1 MIHCYWK
8 TEAVDQETFCKKAV
22 FKNFGK
28 LSQTPA
34 SCSLFN
40 TVTAATATTV
50 DTTVFQ
56 KPNLKKLTKTAFFPI
71 VTGIYDAS
79 DAAKS
84 HVSNKIPHN

>member
-1 MIHCYWK
+1 MK
-8 TEAVDQETFCKKAV
+8 NRSAGPETFYKKAV
-22 FKNFGK
+22 FKNFAE

-34 SCSLFN
+34 SWSLFN

-56 KPNLKKLTKTAFFPI
+56 KPNLTKLTKTAFFPI

>member
-1 MIHCYWK
+1 MLLKNRSGWP
-8 TEAVDQETFCKKAV
+8 ETFCKKAV
-22 FKNFGK
+22 FKNFAK
-28 LSQTPA
+28 LSQTPT

-50 DTTVFQ
+50 ETTVFE
-56 KPNLKKLTKTAFFPI
+56 KPNLTKLTAFFPI

-84 HVSNKIPHN
+84 HVSNKIAHN

>member
-1 MIHCYWK
+1 MK
-8 TEAVDQETFCKKAV
+8 NRSAGPETFYKKAV
-22 FKNFGK
+22 FKNFAE

-34 SCSLFN
+34 SWSLFN
-40 TVTAATATTV
+40 TVTAATVTTV

-56 KPNLKKLTKTAFFPI
+56 KPNLTKLTKTAFFPI

-84 HVSNKIPHN
+84 YVSKKISHN

>member
-1 MIHCYWK
+1 MK
-8 TEAVDQETFCKKAV
+8 NRSAGPETFYKKAV
-22 FKNFGK
+22 FKNFAE

-34 SCSLFN
+34 SWSLFN

-56 KPNLKKLTKTAFFPI
+56 KPNLTKLTKTAFFPI
-71 VTGIYDAS
+71 VTGIYNAS

-84 HVSNKIPHN
+84 YVSKKISHN

>member
-1 MIHCYWK
+1 MLLKNRSGWP
-8 TEAVDQETFCKKAV
+8 ETFCKKAV

-56 KPNLKKLTKTAFFPI
+56 KPNLTKLTKTAFFPI